1 MHTIA
6 ASWRPWLRRAVL
18 HTAIGAAAGA
28 GALLSIV
35 LFISTTYFTILCLI
49 GIGFVVL
56 PHLTAAVRW
65 LCDLN
70 RRAATRLGVPVE
82 RPYRP
87 QPEQVERDIVGWTR
101 RCKWILA
108 DPATWRDLLWLLL
121 NCVAGLVAV
130 LPAALLYYVGH
141 GLVLASGLWI
151 PLAEDGSPT
160 WYAFFQVGSW
170 VSAAAV
176 AGLAVVGFVVWL
188 TLSPWI
194 VTGYAHFVRL
204 LLGPTERSRLASR
217 VRHLA
222 ETRSGALDTQAAEL
236 RRIERDLHDG
246 VQARL
251 VSLGLQLG
259 VADRH
264 VGNNDAEKA
273 RQVLREARAS
283 SVQALRELRDLV
295 RGIHPPV
302 LAERGLADAV
312 RALGLAS
319 PLAVEVTFDLPGK
332 LPDPVESAVYF
343 SISELLANVL
353 KHSDARHVDII
364 GGYDEGTFH
373 VTVTD
378 DGRGGAVLTEEGGLG
393 GIRRRLAAFDGSFDL
408 DSPPG
413 GPTRTKMEVP
423 CALFSPRTSSS

>member
-1 MHTIA
+1 MHPIA
-6 ASWRPWLRRAVL
+6 VSWRPWLRRAVL
-18 HTAIGAAAGA
+18 HTAIGMAAGA

-35 LFISTTYFTILCLI
+35 LFISTTYFIVMCLI

-56 PHLTAAVRW
+56 PHLTLAVRW

-70 RRAATRLGVPVE
+70 RRAATRVGVPVE
-82 RPYRP
+82 RPYLP
-87 QPEQVERDIVGWTR
+87 PPEQVERDIVGWMR

-121 NCVAGLVAV
+121 NCAAGAVAV

-151 PLAEDGSPT
+151 VFAEDGSPT
-160 WYAFFQVGSW
+160 WYAFFRVGSW
-170 VSAAAV
+170 GAAV
-176 AGLAVVGFVVWL
+176 AAVAVAVVVFVVWL

-204 LLGPTERSRLASR
+204 LLGPTERSRLAHR
-217 VRHLA
+217 VLHLA

-264 VGNNDAEKA
+264 VANNDGEQA
-273 RQVLREARAS
+273 RQVLREVRAS

-302 LAERGLADAV
+302 LAERGFADAV

-319 PLAVEVTFDLPGK
+319 PLAVEVTLDLPGR

-353 KHSDARHVDII
+353 KHSGARRVDIV
-364 GGYDEGTFH
+364 GGHTGGVFH
-373 VTVTD
+373 VVVTD
-378 DGRGGAVLTEEGGLG
+378 DGRGGAVLTEAGGLG
-393 GIRRRLAAFDGSFDL
+393 GIRRRLAAFDGILYL